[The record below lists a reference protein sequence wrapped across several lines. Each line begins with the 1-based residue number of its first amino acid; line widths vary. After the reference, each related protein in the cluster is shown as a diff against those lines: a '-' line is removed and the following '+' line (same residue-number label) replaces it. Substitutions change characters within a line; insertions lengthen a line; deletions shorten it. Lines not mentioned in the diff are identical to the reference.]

1 MTFDLVRSGW
11 PNIVAIVAL
20 AAMPL
25 VTLSMPANSPAV
37 QSALSV
43 SAETEF
49 VLAATTLD
57 AE

>member
-25 VTLSMPANSPAV
+25 VTLSMPANLPAV
-37 QSALSV
+37 QSAVSG

-49 VLAATTLD
+49 VLAAAIPD